1 MWCMLSAHSEIPHS
15 DPVRPCSKNK
25 AGPAEGRSPPGEA
38 LDSMLDGVDDQQ
50 NSRTDG
56 AMQTNMQGRQELP
69 AAAAYPNNAPPGH
82 PGAQYPPPPPPPPPG
97 GYPYGAHPH
106 GMYPQPGMMLPGAV
120 PGQYGWP
127 PVTPTLPQP
136 PPLLKSAL
144 LPTPGHAVLSS
155 TPQSH
160 PGFSGPPPGF
170 PPLPQEPPPSGPPPY
185 AQLPYSS
192 NDQTAPPGTA
202 SRLGVAAPA
211 QAPET
216 NQAGEESSTR
226 VVLQNLPTRQDVDFL
241 QDRLRNHFP
250 NATSVVIP
258 KTLGSSR
265 TAGHAYLV
273 FATEA
278 GASSAVALQNGLMMD
293 GCRLTLELE
302 RNIPEGVFRPLLLST
317 LQASFSFCVCVTEL
331 TVSIQPVD

>member
-1 MWCMLSAHSEIPHS
+1 
-15 DPVRPCSKNK
+15 
-25 AGPAEGRSPPGEA
+25 
-38 LDSMLDGVDDQQ
+38 
-50 NSRTDG
+50 
-56 AMQTNMQGRQELP
+56 
-69 AAAAYPNNAPPGH
+69 
-82 PGAQYPPPPPPPPPG
+82 
-97 GYPYGAHPH
+97 
-106 GMYPQPGMMLPGAV
+106 MLPGAV

-170 PPLPQEPPPSGPPPY
+170 PPLPQEPPPPGPPPF
-185 AQLPYSS
+185 AQLPYPS
-192 NDQTAPPGTA
+192 NDQTA
-202 SRLGVAAPA
+202 GVAAPA

-216 NQAGEESSTR
+216 RQTGDESSTR
-226 VVLQNLPTRQDVDFL
+226 VVVQNLPTRQGLDFL

-258 KTLGSSR
+258 KTSGSSR

-302 RNIPEGVFRPLLLST
+302 RNNTEGVFRPLRYPCSKLHIFVLCLCHRIDCIDT
-317 LQASFSFCVCVTEL
+317 ARQTDPVTCAL
-331 TVSIQPVD
+331 VSSILRQKIAVRRISEVRRAGRPGVH